1 MLMHPTLDKIEQL
14 RLFGMAKALRE
25 QFQNQAATT
34 LSFEERLGLL
44 IDREMSERENKRLAT
59 RLRTAKLRIS
69 AAIEDID
76 YRQPRGLDKSLVL
89 SLASNQWITEHH
101 NLLIVGPTGVGKS
114 YLACALSHKAC
125 RDGHLVLY
133 QRLPRLL
140 EELALSHHDGRY
152 RKLMKS
158 LLKADLLILDD
169 FGLAPLT
176 TEQQRDLLE
185 IIDDRYDR
193 RSTLVTSQLP
203 VKHWHDILADPTL
216 ADAILD
222 RLVHNAYKIE
232 LKGESMRKSKSK
244 INQTSIVDKS
254 KSL

>member
-1 MLMHPTLDKIEQL
+1 MLPHPTLDKIEQL

-25 QFQNQAATT
+25 QLQNQKATS

-44 IDREMSERENKRLAT
+44 IDRELTERENRRLAI

-69 AAIEDID
+69 AVIEDID
-76 YRQPRGLDKSLVL
+76 FRQPRGLDKSLL
-89 SLASNQWITEHH
+89 MSLASNQWITEHH
-101 NLLIVGPTGVGKS
+101 NLLILGPTGVGKS

-125 RDGHLVLY
+125 RDGHVVLY

-140 EELALSHHDGRY
+140 EDLALSHHDGRY
-152 RKLMKS
+152 RKLMKA
-158 LLKADLLILDD
+158 LLKADVLVLDD

-176 TEQQRDLLE
+176 TDQQRDLLE
-185 IIDDRYDR
+185 IIEDRYDR

-244 INQTSIVDKS
+244 INR
-254 KSL
+254 

>member
-14 RLFGMAKALRE
+14 RFFGMAKALRE

-44 IDREMSERENKRLAT
+44 IDRELSERENKRLAT
-59 RLRTAKLRIS
+59 RLRTAKLRVS

-125 RDGHLVLY
+125 RDGHVVLY

-176 TEQQRDLLE
+176 TDQQRDLLE

>member
-1 MLMHPTLDKIEQL
+1 MLAHPTLDKIEQL

-25 QFQNQAATT
+25 QQQNQKANA
-34 LSFEERLGLL
+34 LSFEERLGL
-44 IDREMSERENKRLAT
+44 IVDRELTERENRRLTT
-59 RLRTAKLRIS
+59 RLRIAKLRVS
-69 AAIEDID
+69 ASIEDID
-76 YRQPRGLDKSLVL
+76 FRQPRGLDKSLIL

-101 NLLIVGPTGVGKS
+101 NLLIIGPTGVGKS

-125 RDGHLVLY
+125 RDGHVVVY

-158 LLKADLLILDD
+158 LLKADLLVLDD

-185 IIDDRYDR
+185 IIEDRYDR
-193 RSTLVTSQLP
+193 RSTLITTQLP

-216 ADAILD
+216 ADAIMD

-244 INQTSIVDKS
+244 LNR
-254 KSL
+254 

>member
-44 IDREMSERENKRLAT
+44 IDREMSERENKRLVT
-59 RLRTAKLRIS
+59 RLRTAKLRVS
-69 AAIEDID
+69 AAVEDID
-76 YRQPRGLDKSLVL
+76 FRQPRGLDKSLVL

-101 NLLIVGPTGVGKS
+101 NLLIIGPTGVGKS
-114 YLACALSHKAC
+114 YLACALAHKAC
-125 RDGHLVLY
+125 RDGHVVLY

-232 LKGESMRKSKSK
+232 LKGESMRKSRSK

>member
-1 MLMHPTLDKIEQL
+1 MLVHPTLDKIEQL
-14 RLFGMAKALRE
+14 RLFGMAKALSE
-25 QFQNQAATT
+25 QLQNQEATA

-44 IDREMSERENKRLAT
+44 VDREMTERENRRLTT

-76 YRQPRGLDKSLVL
+76 FRQPRGLDKSLL
-89 SLASNQWITEHH
+89 MSLASNQWITEHH
-101 NLLIVGPTGVGKS
+101 NVLIIGPTGVGKS

-125 RDGHLVLY
+125 RDGHAVVY

-158 LLKADLLILDD
+158 LLKAELLVLDD

-176 TEQQRDLLE
+176 TEQQKDLLE
-185 IIDDRYDR
+185 IIEDRHDR

-203 VKHWHDILADPTL
+203 VKHWHDILANPTL

-232 LKGESMRKSKSK
+232 LKGESMRKTKSK
-244 INQTSIVDKS
+244 INR
-254 KSL
+254 

>member
-76 YRQPRGLDKSLVL
+76 FRQPRGLDKSLIL
-89 SLASNQWITEHH
+89 SLASNQWISEHH
-101 NLLIVGPTGVGKS
+101 NLLIIGPTGVGKS

-125 RDGHLVLY
+125 RDGHVVLY

-185 IIDDRYDR
+185 IIDDRYER

-222 RLVHNAYKIE
+222 RLVHNAYKLE

-244 INQTSIVDKS
+244 INR
-254 KSL
+254 

>member
-1 MLMHPTLDKIEQL
+1 MLVHPTLDKIEQL
-14 RLFGMAKALRE
+14 RLFGMAKAMRE
-25 QFQNQAATT
+25 QLQNQKATA
-34 LSFEERLGLL
+34 LNFEERLGLL
-44 IDREMSERENKRLAT
+44 VDREMTERENRRLVT
-59 RLRTAKLRIS
+59 RLKAAKLRLS

-76 YRQPRGLDKSLVL
+76 FRQPRGLDKSLVL

-101 NLLIVGPTGVGKS
+101 NLLIIGPTGVGKS

-125 RDGHLVLY
+125 RDGHGVLY

-185 IIDDRYDR
+185 IIEDRYDR

-203 VKHWHDILADPTL
+203 VKHWHDILAEPTL

-232 LKGESMRKSKSK
+232 LKGESMRKSRSK
-244 INQTSIVDKS
+244 INR
-254 KSL
+254 

>member
-25 QFQNQAATT
+25 QLQNQKATA

-44 IDREMSERENKRLAT
+44 VDREMTDRENRRLAT
-59 RLRTAKLRIS
+59 RLKTAKLRIS

-76 YRQPRGLDKSLVL
+76 FRQARGLDKSLVL
-89 SLASNQWITEHH
+89 SLSSNQWITEHH
-101 NLLIVGPTGVGKS
+101 NVLIIGPTGVGKS

-158 LLKADLLILDD
+158 LLKADLLVLDD

-185 IIDDRYDR
+185 IIEDRYDR
-193 RSTLVTSQLP
+193 RSTVVTSQLP

-216 ADAILD
+216 ADAIMD
-222 RLVHNAYKIE
+222 RLVHNGYKIE
-232 LKGESMRKSKSK
+232 LKGESMRKNKSTIK
-244 INQTSIVDKS
+244 R
-254 KSL
+254 

>member
-1 MLMHPTLDKIEQL
+1 MLVHPTLDKIEQL

-25 QFQNQAATT
+25 QFQNQQATA
-34 LSFEERLGLL
+34 LNFEERLGLL
-44 IDREMSERENKRLAT
+44 IDREMTERENKRLVT
-59 RLRTAKLRIS
+59 RLKTAKLRVS

-76 YRQPRGLDKSLVL
+76 FRQPRGLDKSLIL
-89 SLASNQWITEHH
+89 SLTSNQWVTEHH
-101 NLLIVGPTGVGKS
+101 NLLIIGPTGVGKS

-125 RDGHLVLY
+125 RDGHVVLY

-158 LLKADLLILDD
+158 LLKADLLVLDD

-185 IIDDRYDR
+185 IIEDRYDR

-203 VKHWHDILADPTL
+203 VKHWRDILADPTL
-216 ADAILD
+216 ADAIMD

-244 INQTSIVDKS
+244 INR
-254 KSL
+254 

>member
-1 MLMHPTLDKIEQL
+1 MLAHPTLDKIEQL
-14 RLFGMAKALRE
+14 RLFGMAKAMRE
-25 QFQNQAATT
+25 QQQNQKATA

-44 IDREMSERENKRLAT
+44 VDRELTERENRRLAT
-59 RLRTAKLRIS
+59 RLRMAKLRLS
-69 AAIEDID
+69 ASIEDID
-76 YRQPRGLDKSLVL
+76 YRQPRGLDKQLVL

-101 NLLIVGPTGVGKS
+101 NLLIIGPTGVGKS

-140 EELALSHHDGRY
+140 EDLALSHHDGRY

-158 LLKADLLILDD
+158 LLKADLLVLDD

-185 IIDDRYDR
+185 IIEDRYDR
-193 RSTLVTSQLP
+193 RSTLITTQLP

-216 ADAILD
+216 ADAIMD

-244 INQTSIVDKS
+244 INR
-254 KSL
+254 

>member
-1 MLMHPTLDKIEQL
+1 MLVHPTLDKIEQL

-25 QFQNQAATT
+25 QLQNQKATA

-44 IDREMSERENKRLAT
+44 VDREMTERENRRLVT
-59 RLRTAKLRIS
+59 RLKVAKLRVS
-69 AAIEDID
+69 ASIEDID
-76 YRQPRGLDKSLVL
+76 FRQPRGLDKSLVL

-101 NLLIVGPTGVGKS
+101 NLLIIGPTGVGKS

-125 RDGHLVLY
+125 RDGHGVLY

-152 RKLMKS
+152 RRLMKS
-158 LLKADLLILDD
+158 LLKADLLVLDD

-185 IIDDRYDR
+185 IIEDRYDR

-203 VKHWHDILADPTL
+203 VKHWHDILAEPTL

-222 RLVHNAYKIE
+222 RLVHNAYKLE
-232 LKGESMRKSKSK
+232 LKGESMRKSRSK
-244 INQTSIVDKS
+244 INR
-254 KSL
+254 

>member
-1 MLMHPTLDKIEQL
+1 ML
-14 RLFGMAKALRE
+14 LF
-25 QFQNQAATT
+25 
-34 LSFEERLGLL
+34 
-44 IDREMSERENKRLAT
+44 
-59 RLRTAKLRIS
+59 
-69 AAIEDID
+69 
-76 YRQPRGLDKSLVL
+76 
-89 SLASNQWITEHH
+89 
-101 NLLIVGPTGVGKS
+101 
-114 YLACALSHKAC
+114 ACALAHKAC
-125 RDGHLVLY
+125 RDGHVVLY

-176 TEQQRDLLE
+176 TDQQRDLLE

-232 LKGESMRKSKSK
+232 LKGESMRKGRSK

>member
-76 YRQPRGLDKSLVL
+76 FRQPRGLDKSLVL